1 MHELSMAQGIIDA
14 VLQTAENNKAM
25 EVNEVYIEIG
35 RLAMINPE
43 QLKRSEEHTSEL
55 QSQ

>member
-25 EVNEVYIEIG
+25 EQRDRKSVV
-35 RLAMINPE
+35 
-43 QLKRSEEHTSEL
+43 
-55 QSQ
+55 